1 MPTQIN
7 PFRGIDPTAKM
18 ISDLGSS
25 MFGDQG
31 AGALRKEQI
40 YAAQRGN
47 DASDRIDKA
56 IMADPKGMAGVMA
69 TPLGQAFVAASGRSP
84 KDFADLSLSGSAM
97 QNGATNPI
105 TQNAQVGAGE
115 SYDNTYGAFK
125 TKTDETAREFNEKP
139 LAAIDSSGNPV
150 FTRQGAD
157 LSTLFPVQT
166 DSEQKGR
173 LIGNNWDNMAANSTA
188 PLSDEQLRVLGA
200 APKSSTSAGSN
211 YIAPDGSVH
220 LTSDGKTDLQSG
232 APLPAGGHLGTITG
246 STNDVIDPTNT
257 LKSNLQTSIINNG
270 QFVTQAGA
278 MVDMAK
284 AHPEAFGPV
293 GFLRGVGQE
302 AMQTGAQLLGLVGG
316 DDAFAQAQT
325 AVANAGLKNLFPD
338 MYDANLPKA
347 RAAYYVLLYNYASAL
362 TGQSG
367 RSVSDK
373 DIELAQRALGNPDD
387 LFGSANNFITK
398 VQTAQALAQ
407 HNVEHSRFLLQHGFD
422 AVDPNDAGFSGKLEA
437 VSSDINGAPNTAP
450 PVTGP
455 AGGPPAPP
463 VVPASAPVQI
473 KDDAGYAA
481 LPSGTLFVA
490 PDGSTR
496 KKP

>member
-18 ISDLGSS
+18 IADLGTS
-25 MFGDQG
+25 MFGNQG

-40 YAAQRGN
+40 IAAQRGN
-47 DASDRIDKA
+47 DGSDRLDKA
-56 IMADPKGMAGVMA
+56 IMADPQGMAGVMA
-69 TPLGQAFVAASGRSP
+69 TPLGQAFIAASGRAP
-84 KDFADLSLSGSAM
+84 KDFADLGLAGSAM
-97 QNGATNPI
+97 QNGATSPT
-105 TQNAQVGAGE
+105 TQNAQVGAGQ

-125 TKTDETAREFNEKP
+125 TKADETAHEFNDKP
-139 LAAIDSSGNPV
+139 LAAIDANGNAV
-150 FTRQGAD
+150 FARQGGD
-157 LSTLFPVQT
+157 LRSLFPVQT

-173 LIGNNWDNMAANSTA
+173 LIGNNWDNMAPGSTT
-188 PLSDEQLRVLGA
+188 PLSDEQERILGA

-220 LTSDGKTDLQSG
+220 LTADGKTDLQSG
-232 APLPAGGHLGTITG
+232 QPLPPGGHLGTITG
-246 STNDVIDPTNT
+246 STNDVLDPTNT
-257 LKSNLQTSIINNG
+257 LKTNLQNSIVNNG

-293 GFLRGVGQE
+293 GYLRGVGQE

-316 DDAFAQAQT
+316 DGAFKQAQD
-325 AVANAGLKNLFPD
+325 AVGNAGLKNLFPD

-373 DIELAQRALGNPDD
+373 DIEIAQRALGNPDD

-398 VQTAQALAQ
+398 VQTAQALAA
-407 HNVEHSRFLLQHGFD
+407 HNVEHSQFLLKNGFD
-422 AVDPNDAGFSGKLEA
+422 AVDPNDANFSGTMEG
-437 VSSDINGAPNTAP
+437 VSSDLNGQSNTTAP
-450 PVTGP
+450 VTAP
-455 AGGPPAPP
+455 GGPPAPAA
-463 VVPASAPVQI
+463 PAGAPVPI
-473 KDDAGYAA
+473 KDDADYAA
-481 LPSGTLFVA
+481 LPSGTLFLA
-490 PDGSTR
+490 PDGTTR